1 MRDFNRILFDKINS
15 WQGKNPWLDAFGR
28 AGAEYVIVGSLGWFG
43 ASTFI
48 NCWPD
53 WRSALGPLLILGGAW
68 IFAWC
73 VDIGIAL
80 IIREPRPHISEPA
93 TNQLFKPMM
102 SWKSFPSDHAMSAF
116 LIFFV
121 AVALGLP
128 GAWALGVLALWVCF
142 GRLYSGVHY
151 PLDIIGG
158 MCTAAVV
165 TIWLKILLLFL

>member
-1 MRDFNRILFDKINS
+1 MMDYNRKIFDKINS

-28 AGAEYVIVGSLGWFG
+28 AGAEWAIVAAMGWYG
-43 ASTFI
+43 ASAFV

-68 IFAWC
+68 LFAWC
-73 VDIGIAL
+73 GDVGIAL
-80 IIREPRPHISEPA
+80 IIREQRPHISEPA

-102 SWKSFPSDHAMSAF
+102 AWKSFPSDHAMSAF

-121 AVALGLP
+121 AIVFGLP

-151 PLDIIGG
+151 PLDIVGG
-158 MCTAAVV
+158 IATAGVV
-165 TIWLKILLLFL
+165 AIWLNIILLFL